1 MKKSD
6 YVVMVASILLL
17 GAALAYGAPVP
28 VRTATPDERAEQ
40 RAFAMLRERA
50 KFLDA
55 LFGLG
60 SVPESCKLGLLD
72 PSQPYTRANLFLKC
86 PKRLTVEDR

>member
-1 MKKSD
+1 MKN
-6 YVVMVASILLL
+6 VMIATVLLIAS
-17 GAALAYGAPVP
+17 AAYAAPVP
-28 VRTATPDERAEQ
+28 VRTATPDEVAEQ
-40 RAFAMLRERA
+40 KAFAMLRERV

-60 SVPESCKLGLLD
+60 DVPESCKLGLLD

-86 PKRLTVEDR
+86 PKRLTLEDR